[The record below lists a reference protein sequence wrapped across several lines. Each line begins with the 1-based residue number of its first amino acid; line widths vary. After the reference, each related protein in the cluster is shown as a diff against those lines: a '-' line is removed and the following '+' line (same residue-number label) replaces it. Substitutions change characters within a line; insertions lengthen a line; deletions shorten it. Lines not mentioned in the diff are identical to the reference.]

1 MKESLNLVRRDMA
14 TANQRL
20 AQGQPQVQCPEV
32 TGASNCVSTTVFMVL
47 LAIQMIILISYL
59 MYRWDKQT

>member
-32 TGASNCVSTTVFMVL
+32 AGGPTNCVSTTVFVVL
-47 LAIQMIILISYL
+47 LALQMIILISYL
-59 MYRWDKQT
+59 MYK

>member
-1 MKESLNLVRRDMA
+1 MKESLNLVRRDLS

-20 AQGQPQVQCPEV
+20 AQGTTGGQAQVQCPEV
-32 TGASNCVSTTVFMVL
+32 TSNCVSTTIFVVL

-59 MYRWDKQT
+59 MYR